1 MNKRFTLIL
10 LLSVF
15 STIVTKAEW
24 IPFSK
29 EKTKAS
35 PPKVTLISS
44 DAKSTVFRVEL
55 SGVGISE
62 IVSGGKAYQSID
74 LMTESHTTV
83 AGSPLIPYLAEIL
96 AVPDQAGI
104 TAEII
109 ETGKTLTFRSMHLP
123 PASQS
128 QWEGQALR
136 SQTEDPEAYRSDT
149 PFPETGVMVD
159 PPTVFRDFRI
169 ARVSVYPVSYI
180 ASRNELQIVS
190 SLTIRVNYGK
200 GPVVNPK
207 NTPRKKIAPSFGKL
221 YRSSILNY
229 QEMLNTY
236 YRGVEDGREVI
247 LCIMPDGFY
256 DSFQGYATWKRQSG
270 TDVRITKFSDI
281 GANANNPVP
290 IKNHITDAYINW
302 EYPPTY
308 VLMIG
313 DDGKFPKKIATF
325 PDYSFPWEEYFV
337 AVDGV
342 DFFPDIM
349 VGRFTNETDFTL
361 QVMVNKFKMYEK
373 TPFVSDPAW
382 FKKGVCCSNNA
393 YASQV
398 ATKRF
403 AYNIMMNDGGFTSVD
418 TLMSD
423 GDPWT
428 GEPCTVDLDDVT
440 SAINNGRSYLN
451 YRGEGWDSGWS
462 ASCYS
467 FQVQDVS
474 SLTNGQMMPFVTS
487 IGCGVAMFD
496 SWNGN
501 CFGEEWIE
509 MGSIANP
516 KGAACFI
523 GPTSNTHTAYNNS
536 IDRGIYVG
544 MFREGMDTPGQA
556 MFRGKLYLY
565 NSWGVNDPWVE
576 YHYKIYCVLGDPSIH
591 IWKDVPLQV
600 TCNYPS
606 TINVGDNHIEVYV
619 EHLSTGQPVSNAE
632 VCITGAEVFATGI
645 CNENGIATIDFT
657 PETVENL
664 TITIRGGNVIP
675 FQGVISVVQPEV
687 LVMPDDDPAVYDANG
702 NNDGLVNPNEQGSLT
717 YTLKNWGS
725 GTAANVQATLTTT
738 GTEFVEIITT
748 NPVGFG
754 TINAGNTATGS
765 PFLFLVNPSCPV
777 GQVVSFQLH
786 VTSTSSSWDYSFD
799 LKISGCDIGIKNYVI
814 HDFSAA
820 EPNFRLDPDE
830 TVALVLELENTG
842 DDSASEVTGTLTSEN
857 PYVEIIDS
865 FGEFGTMSINDTS
878 LNKINYFKFNLSPAC
893 PAGSIIDFQ
902 VLFETTGGLY
912 PYQKVRT
919 LSIPVS
925 SFLPADYTGPD
936 AYGYYAYSGD
946 DSFYDQTPVF
956 NWMEI
961 SGVGNVINT
970 GGASEYTRTV
980 SIPFT
985 FRYYGNDFSQVR
997 VSTDGWIAFGSGTQT
1012 TFNNQVLPNDDNV
1025 NNMVA
1030 IFWDNLINTDYINGN
1045 ILTYNDQINHRF
1057 IIEWDGVTINSNGAS
1072 EGWTKFQAILLDP
1085 AFYPTVTGDGEIL
1098 VQYFTADDVLSMTA
1112 GIENAAQDIGL
1123 LYVCNNTYDPTASEI
1138 KAGTVIK
1145 YTTNPPFE
1153 TIITAVNGSGDP
1165 GSGGLLQQN
1174 KPNPFHSRT
1183 VISYSTH
1190 APGNVTL
1197 KIFDIRGV
1205 LVKTLVNG
1213 HQAAGQ
1219 HNAEWDGTDT
1229 KGSSA
1234 GPGVYFYRIETNDQS
1249 QTLKMIRLN

>member
-15 STIVTKAEW
+15 STIITKAEW

-29 EKTKAS
+29 ERTKAA
-35 PPKVTLISS
+35 PPQVTLISS

-62 IVSGGKAYQSID
+62 IVSGGKSYQSID

-83 AGSPLIPYLAEIL
+83 PGSPLIPYLSELL

-104 TAEII
+104 TAEVI
-109 ETGKTLTFRSMHLP
+109 ETGKVLTYKGMHLQ
-123 PASQS
+123 PACES
-128 QWEGQALR
+128 QWEGQILR
-136 SQTEDPEAYRSDT
+136 SQEENQEAYSSRN
-149 PFPETGVMVD
+149 PFPENSVMID
-159 PPTVFRDFRI
+159 PPSVFRDFRI

-180 ASRNELQIVS
+180 AARKELQIIS
-190 SLTIRVNYGK
+190 SLTIRVSYGK
-200 GPVVNPK
+200 GPVINPK
-207 NTPRKKIAPSFGKL
+207 NTPRKKISPSFGKI
-221 YRSSILNY
+221 YRSAILNY
-229 QEMLNTY
+229 QEMLNTF
-236 YRGVEDGREVI
+236 YRGTEDGRDVI

-256 DSFQGYATWKRQSG
+256 DSFQPYATWKRQSG
-270 TDVRITKFSDI
+270 TDVRITRFSEI
-281 GANANNPVP
+281 GANANNPTP
-290 IKNHITDAYINW
+290 IRNHITDAYNTW

-337 AVDGV
+337 TVDGV
-342 DFFPDIM
+342 DFIPDIM

-361 QVMVNKFKMYEK
+361 QVMVNKFKLYEK
-373 TPFVSDPAW
+373 TPYVTNSDW

-393 YASQV
+393 YASQIS
-398 ATKRF
+398 TKRF
-403 AYNIMMNDGGFTSVD
+403 AYSRMMEGGFTSVD

-428 GEPCTVDLDDVT
+428 GQECTVDLDDVT
-440 SAINNGRSYLN
+440 SAINNGRSFLN

-467 FQVQDVS
+467 FQVQDVTG
-474 SLTNGQMMPFVTS
+474 LNNGQMMPFVTS

-496 SWNGN
+496 TWNGN

-544 MFREGMDTPGQA
+544 MFREEMDTPGQA
-556 MFRGKLYLY
+556 MLRGKLYLY

-576 YHYKIYCVLGDPSIH
+576 YHYKIYCILGDPSIH
-591 IWKDVPLQV
+591 IWKDLPQQV

-606 TINVGDNHIEVYV
+606 TVNVGDNHIEVYV
-619 EHLSTGQPVSNAE
+619 EHLATGQPVNNAE

-675 FQGVISVVQPEV
+675 FQGIIAVVQPAE
-687 LVMPDDDPAVYDANG
+687 LVMPENLPAADDLDG
-702 NNDGLVNPNEQGSLT
+702 NNDGLVNPNEHSILT

-725 GTAANVQATLTTT
+725 GTASNVQATLSTSNP
-738 GTEFVEIITT
+738 EFVEIITT
-748 NPVGFG
+748 NAVNFG
-754 TINAGNTATGS
+754 TITAGGTSSGN
-765 PFLFLVNPSCPV
+765 PFQFYISPSCPV
-777 GQVVSFQLH
+777 GQMVSFQLH
-786 VTSTSSSWDYSFD
+786 VTSSTSSWDYVFD
-799 LKISGCDIGIKNYVI
+799 LKVSGCDVGIRNYVV

-820 EPNFRLDPDE
+820 EPDFRLNPGE

-842 DDSASEVTGTLTSEN
+842 DDNAVEVTGNISSEN
-857 PYVEIIDS
+857 PYVEIPDA
-865 FGEFGTMSINDTS
+865 FGDFGTMIINDTAQ
-878 LNKINYFKFNLSPAC
+878 NNTNYFKFSVSPSC
-893 PAGSIIDFQ
+893 PAGSVIDFQ
-902 VLFETTGGLY
+902 VLIETNGGLY
-912 PYQKVRT
+912 PYQTVRT
-919 LSIPVS
+919 FSIPVS
-925 SFLPADYTGPD
+925 GITPADYTGPD
-936 AYGYYAYSGD
+936 AYGYYAYTGD
-946 DSFYDQTPVF
+946 DSFFDQTPVF
-956 NWMEI
+956 DWMEI
-961 SGVGNVINT
+961 SGVGSVINT

-980 SIPFT
+980 SIPFS
-985 FRYYGNDFSQVR
+985 FKYYGNSFTQVR

-1012 TFNNQVLPNDDNV
+1012 AFNNQVLPNDDNV

-1030 IFWDNLINTDYINGN
+1030 VFWDNLINTDYVNGN
-1045 ILTYNDQINHRF
+1045 ILTYNDQANHRF
-1057 IIEWDGVTINSNGAS
+1057 IVEWDGVTINSNGTS
-1072 EGWTKFQAILLDP
+1072 EGWAKFQAILLDP
-1085 AFYPTVTGDGEIL
+1085 AYYHTVTGDGEIL
-1098 VQYFTADDVLSMTA
+1098 VQYLVTDDVLSMTA

-1123 LYVCNNTYDPTASEI
+1123 LYVCNNIYDLSASEI
-1138 KAGTVIK
+1138 KAGSVIK

-1153 TIITAVNGSGDP
+1153 TIITSVEESDGINSASASG
-1165 GSGGLLQQN
+1165 QN
-1174 KPNPFHSRT
+1174 KPNPFRSGT
-1183 VISYSTH
+1183 LISYTISE
-1190 APGNVTL
+1190 PGPVSVN
-1197 KIFDIRGV
+1197 IYDFRGI
-1205 LVKTLVNG
+1205 LIKTLYNG
-1213 HQAAGQ
+1213 HLAAGQ
-1219 HNAEWDGTDT
+1219 HEIIWDGTDDH
-1229 KGSSA
+1229 GSLTA
-1234 GPGVYFYRIETNDQS
+1234 AGVYFYRIEAEDNS
-1249 QTLKMIRLN
+1249 QTGKMVRLN